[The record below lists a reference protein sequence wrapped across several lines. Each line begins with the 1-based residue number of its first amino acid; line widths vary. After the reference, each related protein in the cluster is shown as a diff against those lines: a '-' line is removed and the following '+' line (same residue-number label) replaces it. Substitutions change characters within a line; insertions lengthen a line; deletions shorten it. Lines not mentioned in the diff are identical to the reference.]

1 MSLYAKGRRYEW
13 KVRDHL
19 HEAGFTVVRAAGS
32 KGDSKIDLI
41 ALHPDGRVLFVQCKK
56 DGFLPPGEWNRL
68 VEVARW
74 SGALPVVASGGGAH
88 VGLWLLTAMKIPR
101 SRTYPMEIYIP

>member
-1 MSLYAKGRRYEW
+1 MSHYAKGRRYEW

-19 HEAGFTVVRAAGS
+19 AEAGFTVIRAAGS

-41 ALHPDGRVLFVQCKK
+41 ALHPDGRVLFVQCKM
-56 DGFLPPGEWNRL
+56 DGKALPPGEWNRL
-68 VEVARW
+68 MEVAGW
-74 SGALPVVASGGGAH
+74 SGALPIAAMGVKLE
-88 VGLWLLTAMKIPR
+88 LWLLTGERVPR